1 MAVDHPEW
9 KNQQPFK
16 AVLENDMA
24 ELKNQEVKIYLES
37 EGVKIQEMIERI
49 AGFSSKFYCKK

>member
-1 MAVDHPEW
+1 
-9 KNQQPFK
+9 
-16 AVLENDMA
+16 MA